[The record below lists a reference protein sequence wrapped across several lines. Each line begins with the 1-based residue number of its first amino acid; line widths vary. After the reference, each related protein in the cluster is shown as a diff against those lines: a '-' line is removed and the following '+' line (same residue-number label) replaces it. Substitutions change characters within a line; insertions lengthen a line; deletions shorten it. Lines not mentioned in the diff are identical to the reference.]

1 MAFDT
6 GKYRSYAT
14 KKEGVVGSGNL
25 LNPSFENW
33 TLVGETYEID
43 DWNFFSFGDA
53 EVKIAS
59 YARSEDSVTGDSSI
73 ELTSYADDYG
83 AIGETKTGLTPGD
96 WKIIKINTKSLDS
109 TQLAIGLLGD
119 EGETNII
126 LNWVTGQWGEGNF
139 EDDYMWFFNVGTDWE
154 ETISIPFQVPDS
166 GIIQILG
173 IAVGEEGAVTLIDDF
188 DIYDYTPAEDV
199 ALFDFE
205 SDEDATKLLKRD
217 YILLIHT
224 TGGTS
229 KNLLSLDYNAMFS
242 TTANWLGCDKD
253 FLVPTTRTYYDSA
266 LNGMTGICV
275 LNNNPPVIDLLTQTQ
290 TKISDAPVLGKAF
303 IPTQI
308 AIITT
313 QNNSAQ
319 GNAIFSIGQGAPGTS
334 GDIINSS
341 VANITYS
348 TNFGKI
354 RIYSF
359 GEDIDTAKITDDL
372 YVDVASIDTGTIC
385 KAKFFILGYYINDF
399 EEFTGGEEE
408 QM

>member
-1 MAFDT
+1 MTFDT
-6 GKYRSYAT
+6 GKYRSFTT

-25 LNPSFENW
+25 LNPSFEDW
-33 TLVGETYEID
+33 TLNGEVYEID
-43 DWNFFSFGDA
+43 DWEFIQFGDA

-59 YARSEDSVTGDSSI
+59 YARSEDSVTGNYSI

-109 TQLAIGLLGD
+109 TQFAISLLGD

-126 LNWVTGQWGEGNF
+126 LNWVTGQWGEGTF
-139 EDDYMWFFNVGTDWE
+139 EDDYTWFFNVDTDWE

-166 GIIQILG
+166 GIIQIFG
-173 IAVGEEGAVTLIDDF
+173 VAVGEEGAVTLIDDF

-199 ALFDFE
+199 ALFE
-205 SDEDATKLLKRD
+205 YVSDEDATKLTNGD
-217 YILLIHT
+217 YSVLFRT
-224 TGGTS
+224 TGGTP
-229 KNLLSLDYNAMFS
+229 KKLLGLNHDNKFDTSADY
-242 TTANWLGCDKD
+242 LGSVKE
-253 FLVPTTRTYYDSA
+253 FKTPTTRTYYDSA

-275 LNNNPPVIDLLTQTQ
+275 FNNNPPVIDLLTQTQ
-290 TKISDAPVLGKAF
+290 TKIADAPVLGKAF

-319 GNAIFSIGQGAPGTS
+319 GDAIFSIGQGAPGTS

-372 YVDVASIDTGTIC
+372 YVDVASVDTGTIC
-385 KAKFFILGYYINDF
+385 KVKFFILGYYINDF